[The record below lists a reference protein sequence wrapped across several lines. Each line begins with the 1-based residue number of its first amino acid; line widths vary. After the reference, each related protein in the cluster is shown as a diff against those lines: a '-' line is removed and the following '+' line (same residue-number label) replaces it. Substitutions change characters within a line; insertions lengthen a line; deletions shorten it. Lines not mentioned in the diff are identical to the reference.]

1 MKTALRALALAV
13 LLLLAAVLAAV
24 ASAVQAEPSVVLPE
38 SVDQNDIARVM
49 ALVRTHDPRR
59 AIPGARRALAL
70 SEHDLGVLLNHAAYR
85 WLGSSTRVNVERGA
99 AVVRASVHLP
109 ANPFGRWLNVQARL
123 VETGA
128 LPAVESLQ
136 FGSLPVPRWLG
147 ERLAQRLAARAGVQE
162 ELHLALDAVQQVRF
176 YPQQL
181 WLSYAWQG
189 DSSERMLSALLPA
202 AEQQR
207 LRDHAAHLAALV
219 AAQVAQQSP
228 EAPLSLARLLAP
240 MFQFAQQ
247 RSGSSSEG
255 AAAENRAAL
264 IVLTLYVNGQGLDA
278 LLPAA
283 RSAPQ
288 PAFLQI
294 TLGGRDD
301 FPRHLLVSAALA
313 AEGTGPLSRAIG
325 VYKEVADS
333 RGGSGFSFNDIAAD
347 RAGTRLGELALAQPQ
362 RLAAA
367 LARSAQETDFM
378 PAWADLPEFMPEADF
393 KRRYGGVGAP
403 PYNAMLFEIDRRV
416 AALPALR

>member
-1 MKTALRALALAV
+1 MKMALRALALTL
-13 LLLLAAVLAAV
+13 LLLLAALLAAV
-24 ASAVQAEPSVVLPE
+24 ASAVQSEPSVAMSEV
-38 SVDQNDIARVM
+38 VDQNDIARVL
-49 ALVRTHDPRR
+49 ALVRQHDPRR
-59 AIPGARRALAL
+59 AIPGARRAVAL

-85 WLGSSTRVNVERGA
+85 WLGSSTRVSIERGA

-128 LPAVESLQ
+128 LPAIEALQ
-136 FGSLPVPRWLG
+136 FGGLPVPRWLG
-147 ERLAQRLAARAGVQE
+147 ERLAKRLAARAGVQDE
-162 ELHLALDAVQQVRF
+162 MHLALDAVQQVRF
-176 YPQQL
+176 FPQQL

-189 DSSERMLSALLPA
+189 DSPERMLHALLPA

-207 LRDHAAHLAALV
+207 LQAHAQRLAALV
-219 AAQVAQQSP
+219 GQEKP
-228 EAPLSLARLLAP
+228 GAPVSLTRLLAP
-240 MFQFAQQ
+240 MFDFAQQ
-247 RSGSSSEG
+247 RSRSAAD

-264 IVLTLYVNGQGLDA
+264 IVLTLYVNGQGVDA
-278 LLPAA
+278 LLPAL
-283 RSAPQ
+283 RGAP
-288 PAFLQI
+288 PAAFVQV

-325 VYKEVADS
+325 VYKEVADA

-367 LARSAQETDFM
+367 LARSTQESDVM

-393 KRRYGGVGAP
+393 RRRYGGIGAP
-403 PYNAMLFEIDRRV
+403 PYNAMLAEIDRRV